1 MSFDSWNHIFILFL
15 LLEVKMQKFIHKLKV
30 QHVKIGV
37 DTQN

>member
-30 QHVKIGV
+30 QYVKIGV
-37 DTQN
+37 HTQN